1 MGKLNSGRAADANG
15 DGIVSP
21 EEQRDFERQQRQDA
35 FASDAKKYAEKALH
49 TNTAKNIAD
58 DIQKG
63 GNVSDAV
70 KKGAESFKSEAAKN
84 IGGKLSDMS
93 DGLSGVNEALGG
105 GSGALLGKAAKTA
118 GKLGST
124 LAETGGESLSS
135 GSDGGSEG
143 GGSSEGRKKP
153 RRSLWQSAGRHLLS
167 ALTGGAKSLS
177 YGVLKVAGD
186 TSALGVTTF
195 KALSSTALGSIGAG
209 TVMGLGAM
217 GAVGGTAYT
226 VSYFTNATNIARW
239 DEDPFDDPCG
249 TKDDP
254 KGNSAASDSKG
265 AGGEIT
271 SAEQLENARRIYSVM
286 SEYGL
291 SDEQV
296 AGMLGNFE
304 VESGVNPNKFES
316 DMIGAV
322 KPNARELAAK
332 DGASVETMFNGGW
345 GAFSAAYAA
354 VGISLDEATYLGIG
368 EGDKND
374 GTHWPGIGLGQWTGV
389 GARGLSKFATS
400 NNRSMWDLDT
410 QLIYM
415 LSNVPSDASYFP
427 RLEKY
432 KGTSGGSAAEFGAL
446 FARIWEGNTAVAQG
460 ERQANATK
468 WLVEIKKMSKDG
480 AYAKSILSQ
489 TKNVSA
495 SSSVSKSK
503 DDKAAECAED
513 GGSDSKN
520 RTDTGYLMKKNYQI
534 VESYYQY
541 GPGGSYH
548 HGVDITTTDGQS
560 EGTDLYAA
568 ASGTVVTSD
577 NTTDTMGGA
586 TCVVIKLDDGNGYLL
601 YAHMVTGSNK
611 PKVGDHLDKG
621 DYVGKLGNTG
631 VSTGPHL
638 HFQYSPA
645 SNDGAPYLAYGS
657 GGSPMTSPPDPK
669 YTKNP
674 QPYLKGVDSED
685 QIDGRKVE
693 LSSNPLVIDVSK

>member
-1 MGKLNSGRAADANG
+1 MGKLKSGRAADADG
-15 DGIVSP
+15 DGVVSP
-21 EEQRDFERQQRQDA
+21 EEQRDYKRKQRQDA
-35 FASDAKKYAEKALH
+35 FTSDAKKYAEKALH
-49 TNTAKNIAD
+49 TNAVKNVAD

-63 GNVSDAV
+63 GDVSDAV

-84 IGGKLSDMS
+84 IGGKLSDVS
-93 DGLSGVNEALGG
+93 DGLSSVSDAFGG
-105 GSGALLGKAAKTA
+105 GSGALLDKAAKTA

-124 LAETGGESLSS
+124 LADTGGESLSS
-135 GSDGGSEG
+135 E
-143 GGSSEGRKKP
+143 SSPDSSSFDDDSNGRKKP
-153 RRSLWQSAGRHLLS
+153 RRGLWRTAGQHLLGMM
-167 ALTGGAKSLS
+167 TGGAKSLT

-186 TSALGVTTF
+186 TSAIGVTTF
-195 KALSSTALGSIGAG
+195 KALSSTALGSLGAG

-217 GAVGGTAYT
+217 GAVGGAAYT
-226 VSYFTNATNIARW
+226 ASYFTNATNIARW
-239 DEDPFDDPCG
+239 DEDPFDDPCS
-249 TKDDP
+249 TNDQN
-254 KGNSAASDSKG
+254 GNSASSDSKG

-316 DMIGAV
+316 DTIGAV
-322 KPNARELAAK
+322 KSNARELAAK
-332 DGASVETMFNGGW
+332 EGASVETMFNGGW
-345 GAFSAAYAA
+345 GAFRAAYAA

-368 EGDKND
+368 AGDKND

-460 ERQANATK
+460 ARQSNATK
-468 WLVEIKKMSKDG
+468 WLVEIKKMSKDST
-480 AYAKSILSQ
+480 YAKSILSQ
-489 TKNVSA
+489 TKNVS
-495 SSSVSKSK
+495 SSSGNKSK
-503 DDKAAECAED
+503 DDKAAECGDD
-513 GGSDSKN
+513 GKDSKN

-534 VESYYQY
+534 VQAYYQY
-541 GPGGSYH
+541 GPGAPYH

-568 ASGTVVTSD
+568 AAGTVVTSD
-577 NTTDTMGGA
+577 NTTDTAGA

-601 YAHMVTGSNK
+601 YAHMITGSNK

-621 DYVGKLGNTG
+621 DFVGKLGSTG
-631 VSTGPHL
+631 MAFGPHL

-645 SNDGAPYLAYGS
+645 SNDGAQYLAYG
-657 GGSPMTSPPDPK
+657 GHGSPMTTPPDPK

-685 QIDGRKVE
+685 QIDGRKVT
-693 LSSNPLVIDVSK
+693 LSEHPLVIDVSK